1 MTDRLIV
8 LFKGHSQYDSVNTMV
23 EQLGAAFGR
32 VGAPAVILDTRSSS
46 CVGEAVALLRREAVR
61 LFVSLNGYG
70 IPEEGPGFYAE
81 SPAPVLIYF
90 VDHPAYHYPR
100 IRAELPRLIA
110 TFPTAHHVEFCRRFI
125 REDIPLHHLPHATAA
140 AEAAPWKDRDIALFF
155 SGSLLADPE
164 RFRAEWAGH
173 GAEVAGRL
181 EAIVAAHDAAPTRP
195 LHEAVLSALDG
206 ADEPPVEVLAS
217 YLITVDTYLRSR
229 VKRDL
234 AQALAHLPLTLCG
247 EGWARFAG
255 EFTRAKLLPAMPAA
269 ATFAAI
275 RRSRIVLNP
284 LPPYY
289 ESHERPLQAMTHGA
303 VAANGPSGFMAAAF
317 PGGYLPL
324 PAGSQEAAAAIE
336 AALADAA
343 LLQSIA
349 RVGHEACLADHLWDH
364 RAAEI
369 LRLAGV

>member
-32 VGAPAVILDTRSSS
+32 VGAPAVILDTRSAS
-46 CVGEAVALLRREAVR
+46 CVGEALALLRRGAVR

-70 IPEEGPGFYAE
+70 IPEEGAGFYAE

-100 IRAELPRLIA
+100 IRAGLPRLIA

-125 REDIPLHHLPHATAA
+125 RDDIPLHHLPHATAA
-140 AEAAPWKDRDIALFF
+140 ADAAPWKERDIALFF

-164 RFRAEWAGH
+164 SFRAEWAGH

-181 EAIVAAHDAAPTRP
+181 GAIVAAHDAAPTRP
-195 LHEAVLSALDG
+195 LHEAVLAVLDG
-206 ADEPPVEVLAS
+206 AEPPVEVLAS
-217 YLITVDTYLRSR
+217 YLITADTYLRSR

-255 EFTRAKLLPAMPAA
+255 ELTRATLLPAMPAA
-269 ATFAAI
+269 ATFAAM

-289 ESHERPLQAMTHGA
+289 ESHERPLQAMAHGA
-303 VAANGPSGFMAAAF
+303 VAANGPSGMMAAAF
-317 PGGYLPL
+317 PGAYLPL
-324 PAGSQEAAAAIE
+324 PAGPQEAAAVIE
-336 AALADAA
+336 AALADSA

-349 RVGHEACLADHLWDH
+349 GIGHNACLAGHLWDH

-369 LRLAGV
+369 LRLAGL